1 MAGVLDISG
10 VFFFMPVF
18 SFLFVFL
25 ISYAILVKTKIL
37 GEMPFV
43 NVLIS
48 FILAIVFMSFSSVEL
63 YIRTIIP
70 WFAVLFVIVFL
81 VLLIAGL
88 ATKDLEGIMTHKLA
102 WVFVTILVAMFL
114 IAAIRVFN
122 PVLHPDLILASGDGT
137 QLGIVQQLKDILDTR
152 VAGGILL
159 AVIAAIVAW
168 VITKTKT
175 G

>member
-1 MAGVLDISG
+1 MAIDISG
-10 VFFFMPVF
+10 LQFFLPIF

-25 ISYAILVKTKIL
+25 ISYAILIKTKLL

-43 NVLIS
+43 NVLVS

-88 ATKDLEGIMTHKLA
+88 ATKDLSGIMTKGFA
-102 WVFVTILVAMFL
+102 WVIIAILVAVFL
-114 IAAIRVFN
+114 VAAIKVFN
-122 PVLHPDLILASGDGT
+122 PVLHPDLVVTSGDGT
-137 QLGIVQQLKDILDTR
+137 QPGIIEQLRDVLDNR
-152 VAGGILL
+152 IAGGVLL
-159 AVIAAIVAW
+159 VVIAIVVSAI
-168 VITKTKT
+168 ITK
-175 G
+175 GS

>member
-1 MAGVLDISG
+1 MGVVDISG
-10 VFFFMPVF
+10 IFFFMPVF

-43 NVLIS
+43 NVLVS

-81 VLLIAGL
+81 ILLVAGL
-88 ATKDLEGIMTHKLA
+88 ATKDLDGIMTNKFA
-102 WVFVTILVAMFL
+102 WIIISILVVIFL
-114 IAAIRVFN
+114 IAAIKVFN
-122 PVLHPDLILASGDGT
+122 PVLHPDLVITSGDGT
-137 QLGIVQQLKDILDTR
+137 QEGIVQQLRDVLGSG
-152 VAGGILL
+152 VVGGVMLII
-159 AVIAAIVAW
+159 IASIVAW
-168 VITKTKT
+168 VITRNS
-175 G
+175 